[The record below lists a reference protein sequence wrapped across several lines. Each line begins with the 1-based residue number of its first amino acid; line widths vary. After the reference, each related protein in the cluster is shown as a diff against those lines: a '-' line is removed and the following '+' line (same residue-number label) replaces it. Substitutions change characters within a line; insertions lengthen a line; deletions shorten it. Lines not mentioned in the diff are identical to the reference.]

1 MRAKTRRDPSRELTV
16 CLADAPLGGIILTF
30 TSKGLAALEFAE
42 GPGEVD
48 LGHSSPPD
56 SGDPVI
62 GRVVRELYGFFAGA
76 PTDFRDLPLDL
87 QGTPF
92 QLRVWQELRRIPWG
106 GTISYRELARRAGS
120 PKAFRA
126 VGQANALNPIP
137 IIIPCHRVIA
147 AEGGLGGF
155 SSGLARKRWLLEHE
169 GAGPH
174 AQTPRPKGQ

>member
-30 TSKGLAALEFAE
+30 TPKGLAALEFAE
-42 GPGEVD
+42 DPGQMD
-48 LGHSSPPD
+48 LGPSD

-62 GRVVRELYGFFAGA
+62 SRVVRELYGFFAGR

-106 GTISYRELARRAGS
+106 DTISYRELARRADS

-126 VGQANALNPIP
+126 VGQANAMNPIP
-137 IIIPCHRVIA
+137 IIIPCHRVISA
-147 AEGGLGGF
+147 DGGLGGF
-155 SSGLARKRWLLEHE
+155 SSGLSRKRWLLEHE
-169 GAGPH
+169 GARSH
-174 AQTPRPKGQ
+174 AKTPGAKGK